1 MKYNQIN
8 NDAIII
14 EELKARGRKL
24 GLNWYE
30 YDGLY
35 YHIADGKIVYEKQTD
50 LTLNEPEGWFILG
63 MKNRTGSLIYI
74 NGYTKVL
81 VGVLPEDIKIY
92 PDHFILYP
100 INEKSA
106 MKLSRYDMEIL
117 TADDIY
123 RLNREIWVAVSNGV
137 YYMKDLSNNP
147 PVAIGRHK
155 IYLSEDGIP
164 FFTDDNGVRVN
175 VELSTF

>member
-1 MKYNQIN
+1 MKYNQID

-14 EELKARGRKL
+14 EELKAKGKKL

-35 YHIADGKIVYEKQTD
+35 YHIADGKLLYEKH
-50 LTLNEPEGWFILG
+50 
-63 MKNRTGSLIYI
+63 
-74 NGYTKVL
+74 TKVL

-100 INEKSA
+100 INEKGA
-106 MKLSRYDMEIL
+106 MKLSRYDIDIL

-137 YYMKDLSNNP
+137 YYMKDLSPNP
-147 PVAIGRHK
+147 PVAIGRSK
-155 IYLSEDGIP
+155 IFLSEDGIP
-164 FFTDDNGVRVN
+164 FFIDENGNTVN